1 MERRTYESPMDWA
14 YENNQG
20 PMDPTSPFVRP
31 LQNAQRTS
39 EHPEAADAPALPLP
53 SSSPLLTG
61 QPTTDTAFGAT
72 RPGAFAANSTPNL
85 SAPTQTNSPSK
96 AQASSSSN
104 HYNAPPAATP
114 AFQRTAT
121 APAWRNPSFTT
132 PRKPFDMDPLSE
144 VEDSPVATD
153 ADASFADDSN
163 LYEPDTPEDNS
174 RSLRHMSIAPA
185 RSKSLLHQ
193 ATRRSPGKGEMATP
207 RTMFGHNRDKIRK
220 RKRRHDDKD
229 ISGYRLPY
237 KHVNEW
243 EESEDPDSDDS
254 TYEPNEH
261 PHGPRSQRVAGRA
274 QAKKGW
280 FASFLST
287 ISKHPQAPQIL
298 GYWLTLAFNASVLGF
313 ALWILFNIYGAFR
326 HEMSLISQDQTT
338 SITDEIVACQRNFE
352 QNRCFPRESRL
363 PALAALCDEWEIC
376 MNQNPVQNYSVR
388 FGARNMVEIANTIF
402 ESMHWKTMVGS
413 VGFLVTSNILLTVNN
428 LLQAAF
434 FILTTILCTSGA
446 ALFKTSAPPSFTTA
460 VPQHS
465 QAATS
470 QHSQQHHYY
479 YPPRTP
485 HRGGSSY
492 ALMNGQDETPDTD
505 ASPESMARPQL
516 LPPPYETPGRRRSPS
531 KEHRA
536 RSPTKSRSPSK
547 KY

>member
-1 MERRTYESPMDWA
+1 MERRTYESPMDWS

-31 LQNAQRTS
+31 LQNAQRTN
-39 EHPEAADAPALPLP
+39 
-53 SSSPLLTG
+53 
-61 QPTTDTAFGAT
+61 TAFGAT
-72 RPGAFAANSTPNL
+72 RPSAFAANSTPNL
-85 SAPTQTNSPSK
+85 SAPAQNNSPNKS
-96 AQASSSSN
+96 QASSSN
-104 HYNAPPAATP
+104 HYGAPAASTP

-144 VEDSPVATD
+144 VEDSPAATD
-153 ADASFADDSN
+153 NDASFADDSN

-174 RSLRHMSIAPA
+174 RSLRHMSIAPT

-193 ATRRSPGKGEMATP
+193 ATRRSPGKGEIATP
-207 RTMFGHNRDKIRK
+207 RTMFGSNRDKIRK

-261 PHGPRSQRVAGRA
+261 PHGPRSQRVGSRA
-274 QAKKGW
+274 APKKGW

-298 GYWLTLAFNASVLGF
+298 GYWLTLLFNASVLGF
-313 ALWILFNIYGAFR
+313 ALWILFNVYGAFR

-338 SITDEIVACQRNFE
+338 SISDEIEACARNFD
-352 QNRCFPRESRL
+352 QNRCFPRENRL
-363 PALAALCDEWEIC
+363 PALAAMCDEWEIC
-376 MNQNPVQNYSVR
+376 MNQNPVKNYSVR

-402 ESMHWKTMVGS
+402 ESMHWKTM
-413 VGFLVTSNILLTVNN
+413 
-428 LLQAAF
+428 AAF

-446 ALFKTSAPPSFTTA
+446 SLFKASAPPSFTTA

-470 QHSQQHHYY
+470 HNAQQHYY

-485 HRGGSSY
+485 HRGSY

-531 KEHRA
+531 KEHRL

>member
-39 EHPEAADAPALPLP
+39 EHPEASDAPALSLP
-53 SSSPLLTG
+53 SSSPLLTS

-104 HYNAPPAATP
+104 HYNAPPASTP

-153 ADASFADDSN
+153 VDASFADDSN

-185 RSKSLLHQ
+185 RSK
-193 ATRRSPGKGEMATP
+193 
-207 RTMFGHNRDKIRK
+207 TMFGNNRDKIRK

-261 PHGPRSQRVAGRA
+261 PHGPRSQRVPGP
-274 QAKKGW
+274 
-280 FASFLST
+280 
-287 ISKHPQAPQIL
+287 PQAPQIL

-338 SITDEIVACQRNFE
+338 SITDEIVACQRNFD

-376 MNQNPVQNYSVR
+376 MHQNPVKNYSVR

-402 ESMHWKTMVGS
+402 ESMHWKTMVGRLLHPHHDPLHERRGPLQD
-413 VGFLVTSNILLTVNN
+413 VG
-428 LLQAAF
+428 A
-434 FILTTILCTSGA
+434 
-446 ALFKTSAPPSFTTA
+446 PSFTTA

-465 QAATS
+465 QAASS
-470 QHSQQHHYY
+470 QHSQQHHYYY